1 MYLRIAA
8 IFLFQ
13 DMAQCAGCTL
23 FTVNRHNEFHN
34 NPPNVKGYLINPGF
48 LIPFQCMR
56 DNLSQVVRLVE
67 VAGDL
72 AVQCLAGDAV
82 AFLTLLTPGY

>member
-1 MYLRIAA
+1 
-8 IFLFQ
+8 
-13 DMAQCAGCTL
+13 
-23 FTVNRHNEFHN
+23 
-34 NPPNVKGYLINPGF
+34 
-48 LIPFQCMR
+48 MR